1 MGQNLKHYSLTIP
14 AVTMGIFS
22 ILYLTVIYR
31 RAPKDDGSH
40 KLLARRTITPMG
52 AVGDNSYKAPL
63 LPQEEGVRLDE
74 DPDLPSLDPATN
86 HIVLEDHDHDE

>member
-1 MGQNLKHYSLTIP
+1 MGQTYKHYSLTIP
-14 AVTMGIFS
+14 AVTMGLFS

-40 KLLARRTITPMG
+40 RLLARRDTTPLGVVAGG
-52 AVGDNSYKAPL
+52 AYMAPL

-86 HIVLEDHDHDE
+86 HIVLDHDHDE